1 MLLWRG
7 ARVNKLQKTHNNLEN
22 LEELC
27 IQGVK
32 LKPAKHFAKAEPIH
46 YARNHILLNSNICH
60 IVQIND
66 GLKK

>member
-1 MLLWRG
+1 M
-7 ARVNKLQKTHNNLEN
+7 EN